1 MVWSGPSVHPRSRFP
16 IGWILQQAS
25 RNSYFR
31 GFEHHFRHNAK
42 HQVTR
47 FEKLYQ
53 KWRWKLCTSLFE
65 VFFALLRGD
74 NYLEHL
80 LRGTIC
86 LLPNL
91 TSAWV
96 LHALVWAVEELSI
109 KELNS
114 YHSKDEVEEQV
125 DDENVEDVF
134 EWVDD
139 AVEDGLEFGHSLDG
153 LQGTEHTQD
162 TQGLHCSQV
171 LTTGAPTGRRRFKH
185 SKSYYDIQGVAEG
198 GKGPPVLRTT
208 KNKGFFSTNT
218 QSRFAS
224 VVFDCILGPL
234 PLSSTLDSVLGS
246 L

>member
-1 MVWSGPSVHPRSRFP
+1 MLMLFLKCCLKWAFWENVFEQCLQENGFSPVWVLRWIFRCSFCEKDFEHSSQIKRFSP
-16 IGWILQQAS
+16 EWILWC
-25 RNSYFR
+25 
-31 GFEHHFRHNAK
+31 EVKWHFREN
-42 HQVTR
+42 
-47 FEKLYQ
+47 
-53 KWRWKLCTSLFE
+53 
-65 VFFALLRGD
+65 D
-74 NYLEHL
+74 LEHL
-80 LRGTIC
+80 LRGEIG

-162 TQGLHCSQV
+162 TQGLHSSQV
-171 LTTGAPTGRRRFKH
+171 LTTGAPTGRRRYKH
-185 SKSYYDIQGVAEG
+185 SKSYCDIQGVVEG
-198 GKGPPVLRTT
+198 VKGPHIFRTT
-208 KNKGFFSTNT
+208 KTRAFSTNT

-234 PLSSTLDSVLGS
+234 PMSSTLDSVLGS